1 MKTSANGIALIK
13 DFEGFRSSPY
23 LCSGGVATIGY
34 GATFYADG
42 RRVTLQDDPITE
54 PQADKLLRDTLVHFE
69 NIVKKR
75 LTVSVNQ
82 NQFDALVSHTFN
94 TGGSATLFRLVN
106 QRDFAK
112 AASWMET
119 TYTTAKGKVLQGL
132 VRRRKKETEL
142 FLTAI

>member
-1 MKTSANGIALIK
+1 MKTSAKGIALIK
-13 DFEGFRSSPY
+13 EFEGFRSSPY

-54 PQADKLLRDTLVHFE
+54 PQADKLLRDTLVRFE

-94 TGGSATLFRLVN
+94 TGGSATLFRFVN

-119 TYTTAKGKVLQGL
+119 TYTTAKGKVLRGL